1 MELEEIYSQNRVA
14 LKKIKKQSTASC
26 VLCGLFLCM
35 ILFELYYAVMISP
48 IFVLLAVIV
57 AAVSVTGFIGITKN
71 DNHWSTAS
79 LILLAVHLLVFTAI
93 ISDSLSDVVVALVMS
108 GTGHGVFA
116 YFTYRTMQNNKK
128 YHWLEQQEGF
138 PHFEVKQTM
147 YDMDKRQREIKDPF
161 QIKKEQIE
169 SRNQS
174 SGQSG
179 QMEEL

>member
-14 LKKIKKQSTASC
+14 LKKIKKQSTTSC

-48 IFVLLAVIV
+48 IFVLLAVIA

-79 LILLAVHLLVFTAI
+79 LILLAVHLLVFTAL

-108 GTGHGVFA
+108 GSGHGVFA
-116 YFTYRTMQNNKK
+116 YFTYRTMQSN
-128 YHWLEQQEGF
+128 
-138 PHFEVKQTM
+138 
-147 YDMDKRQREIKDPF
+147 RQRISFFFMATSDNGAVIQRFVRYIYYIEVRVGF
-161 QIKKEQIE
+161 QGVTPQKFI
-169 SRNQS
+169 
-174 SGQSG
+174 
-179 QMEEL
+179 

>member
-1 MELEEIYSQNRVA
+1 MELEEIYSRNRVA

-48 IFVLLAVIV
+48 IFVLLAVIA

-79 LILLAVHLLVFTAI
+79 LILLAVHLLVFTAL

-108 GTGHGVFA
+108 GSGHGVFA
-116 YFTYRTMQNNKK
+116 YFTYRTMQSNKK

-147 YDMDKRQREIKDPF
+147 YDMDKRQREIKDPYL
-161 QIKKEQIE
+161 IKKEAIE
-169 SRNQS
+169 KNT
-174 SGQSG
+174 GNAG
-179 QMEEL
+179 HMDEL